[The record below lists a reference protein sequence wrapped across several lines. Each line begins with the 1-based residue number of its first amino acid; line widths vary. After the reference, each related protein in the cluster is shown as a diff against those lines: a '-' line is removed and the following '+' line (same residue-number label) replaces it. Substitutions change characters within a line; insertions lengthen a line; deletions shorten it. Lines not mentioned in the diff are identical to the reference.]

1 LVLSTVLGRSAV
13 RRTGKGDAPDFSV
26 RRWRGCALCLRS
38 GERCRLY
45 QLIGRRCAVDPLQL
59 LSPSPRSRKVLER
72 QQSRGRVAE
81 WLKAPDSKLFLPLW
95 TDFLPLGQK
104 CHFRPISLGFY
115 NSHLDMEGHRKTRFP
130 TSSIQVEYTSGS
142 IQVGVYKSEVSSR
155 TQVASGCRRK
165 STFFEVAWRSPG
177 QSGEITHLFTGFRR
191 VKADYVFRRTFRTW
205 VGCHVVRPV
214 RVEIPRRVR
223 QWAID

>member
-1 LVLSTVLGRSAV
+1 M
-13 RRTGKGDAPDFSV
+13 
-26 RRWRGCALCLRS
+26 
-38 GERCRLY
+38 
-45 QLIGRRCAVDPLQL
+45 
-59 LSPSPRSRKVLER
+59 
-72 QQSRGRVAE
+72 
-81 WLKAPDSKLFLPLW
+81 KAPDSKLFLPLW

-155 TQVASGCRRK
+155 TQVDSGCRRK
-165 STFFEVAWRSPG
+165 STFFGVAWRSPG
-177 QSGEITHLFTGFRR
+177 QSGEITDLFTGFRR
-191 VKADYVFRRTFRTW
+191 VKADYVLRRMFRTW
-205 VGCHVVRPV
+205 VGCQLVRPV